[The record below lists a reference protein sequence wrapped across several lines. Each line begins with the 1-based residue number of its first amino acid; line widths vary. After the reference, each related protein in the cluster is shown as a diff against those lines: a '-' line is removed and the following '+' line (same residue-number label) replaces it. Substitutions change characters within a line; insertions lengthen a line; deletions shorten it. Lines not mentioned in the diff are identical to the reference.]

1 MGGEKRWRATVRLQC
16 ETLSRFCLNPA
27 ANIIYY
33 HTNNTRPGSEMEVTN
48 LHQKQK
54 GKKWRGPAGNGFSF
68 SLIYPATGLFT
79 APFMS
84 PTHHFSPPPL

>member
-1 MGGEKRWRATVRLQC
+1 
-16 ETLSRFCLNPA
+16 
-27 ANIIYY
+27 
-33 HTNNTRPGSEMEVTN
+33 MEVTN

-54 GKKWRGPAGNGFSF
+54 GKKWCGPAGSGFSF
-68 SLIYPATGLFT
+68 SLINPATGLST